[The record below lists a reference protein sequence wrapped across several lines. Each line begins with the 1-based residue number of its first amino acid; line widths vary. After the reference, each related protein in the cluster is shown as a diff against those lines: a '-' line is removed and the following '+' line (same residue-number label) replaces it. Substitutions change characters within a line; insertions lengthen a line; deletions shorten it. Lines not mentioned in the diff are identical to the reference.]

1 MCGRLSMADRTR
13 RRTAR
18 LVLFHKIHDGLVTV
32 NMPLDMKYNSGP
44 TRTENS
50 LAYHIPASSVDY
62 QKNSF
67 FFRTVRDWNCLPDDT
82 VYISHPEHLRDH
94 ILPWAVS
101 EVLHYS
107 GERESRPFHEEP
119 ETSVSILIS
128 GTTVLHLD
136 IFVLRTQH
144 WGTSTAIGQESSIWW
159 SLTILRRR
167 RIIIKNI
174 KKY

>member
-67 FFRTVRDWNCLPDDT
+67 FFRAVRDWNCLPDDT
-82 VYISHPEHLRDH
+82 VHTWLPEHFRDH
-94 ILPWAVS
+94 ILPWTVS
-101 EVLHYS
+101 EVLHQFWWKGVVTLPWGARDTHLYFNQHYS
-107 GERESRPFHEEP
+107 SALGHFCVTHSALA
-119 ETSVSILIS
+119 T
-128 GTTVLHLD
+128 
-136 IFVLRTQH
+136 
-144 WGTSTAIGQESSIWW
+144 GQESSICS

-174 KKY
+174 K